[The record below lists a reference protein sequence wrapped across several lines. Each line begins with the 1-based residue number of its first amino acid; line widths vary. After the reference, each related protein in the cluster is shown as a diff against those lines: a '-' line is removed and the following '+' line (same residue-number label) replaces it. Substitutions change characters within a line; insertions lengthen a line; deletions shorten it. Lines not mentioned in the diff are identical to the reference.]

1 MTAMAMQYHVALYIQ
16 LKLHACIVDLQFK
29 PAGYFVHQLLAL
41 NPHLLGVIVY
51 VAAMLPPA

>member
-1 MTAMAMQYHVALYIQ
+1 MAMQYHVALYIQ